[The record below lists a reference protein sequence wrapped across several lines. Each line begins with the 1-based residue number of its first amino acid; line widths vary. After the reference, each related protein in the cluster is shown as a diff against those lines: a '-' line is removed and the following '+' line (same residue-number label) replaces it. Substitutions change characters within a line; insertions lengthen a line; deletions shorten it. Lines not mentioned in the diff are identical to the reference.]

1 MTSVL
6 IVAIRMCIWAEDGAE
21 SLLLTL
27 CENTMGSL
35 GVARLKMVGL
45 LTGRMGVLIVV
56 ALVLRRE
63 CETTGFVN
71 VE

>member
-1 MTSVL
+1 M
-6 IVAIRMCIWAEDGAE
+6 
-21 SLLLTL
+21 
-27 CENTMGSL
+27 
-35 GVARLKMVGL
+35 KMVGL